1 MFNLSFFH
9 GNFHVFGNWL
19 LTTGTVE
26 LDMLHLIP
34 PAKTPEKCSLSML
47 TQTGKNLT
55 PTSLFSQKSVRGW
68 WPCAMEEDGKKILA
82 VSVACK
88 HTAKN
93 KIHDA
98 YCMCKVQMVKTVLFV
113 ALG

>member
-1 MFNLSFFH
+1 MIFRVSLEIFMVI
-9 GNFHVFGNWL
+9 VFGNWL
-19 LTTGTVE
+19 SSTGTVE

-55 PTSLFSQKSVRGW
+55 PTSIFSQKSVRGW

-82 VSVACK
+82 VSVA
-88 HTAKN
+88 
-93 KIHDA
+93 
-98 YCMCKVQMVKTVLFV
+98 Y
-113 ALG
+113 

>member
-1 MFNLSFFH
+1 MHILGFFRNVH
-9 GNFHVFGNWL
+9 GNFDVLGNWYIICWIRFMIL
-19 LTTGTVE
+19 LLSETGTVE

-68 WPCAMEEDGKKILA
+68 WPCAMEENGKKILA
-82 VSVACK
+82 VSEACK
-88 HTAKN
+88 H
-93 KIHDA
+93 
-98 YCMCKVQMVKTVLFV
+98 F
-113 ALG
+113 G

>member
-1 MFNLSFFH
+1 
-9 GNFHVFGNWL
+9 
-19 LTTGTVE
+19 
-26 LDMLHLIP
+26 MLHLIP

-47 TQTGKNLT
+47 TQTGKSLA

-88 HTAKN
+88 HMDKN
-93 KIHDA
+93 KTCNVMHTV
-98 YCMCKVQMVKTVLFV
+98 YVQYK
-113 ALG
+113 